1 MIAGFSWV
9 DWALAA
15 VLLISATV
23 GLWRGL
29 VFELLSLLGWFVAFV
44 VAKVCGAMV
53 APWLPV
59 GAEDSWVRLSLAFA
73 LTFFATLILWT
84 LLAKLARALV
94 SATPLSVLDRAFG
107 AAFGLARGLLILLA
121 VALVVGLIP
130 PASRSVAWQS
140 SRGAAWLQAA
150 LHGLKPWVPTVD
162 PRSTRDA

>member
-9 DWALAA
+9 DWAMAA
-15 VLLISATV
+15 VLAISATV

-29 VFELLSLLGWFVAFV
+29 VFELLSLLGWAVAFV

-59 GAEDSWVRLSLAFA
+59 GAPDSWVRLSLAFS
-73 LTFFATLILWT
+73 LTFIATLILWT
-84 LLAKLARALV
+84 LLAKLARMLV
-94 SATPLSVLDRAFG
+94 SATPLSVLDRALG
-107 AAFGLARGLLILLA
+107 AVFGLSRGLLVLLV
-121 VALVVGLIP
+121 VALLVGVIP
-130 PASRSVAWQS
+130 PASRSAAWQA

-162 PRSTRDA
+162 PRNTRDA